1 MDSEKLKQQIGTNIA
16 AFRRR
21 MGITQAELAEKLNY
35 TDKAVSKWERGESV
49 PDVTTLVQ
57 VAELFSVSLDEL
69 TGLTEIEREK
79 IEPARVVRKAN
90 KSVVL
95 TLASLLVWF
104 VAMLVYVVLASLN
117 VSKSWIGFLY
127 AIPANAIV
135 ILCLRSAWRKFN
147 WNFAAVSL
155 LVWSCLVA
163 LYVTLL
169 VFWDLNIWR
178 LFLLGV
184 PGQAAVCLWF
194 RLFRTVEEDNNE

>member
-1 MDSEKLKQQIGTNIA
+1 MDSEKLKQQIGANIA
-16 AFRRR
+16 AFRRQ

-49 PDVTTLVQ
+49 PDVMTLVQ

-194 RLFRTVEEDNNE
+194 RLFRTVEEDNDE

>member
-1 MDSEKLKQQIGTNIA
+1 MDNELLKQRIGANIA
-16 AFRRR
+16 DLRRQ
-21 MGITQAELAEKLNY
+21 MGLTQAELAEKLNY

-49 PDVTTLVQ
+49 PDMMTLVQ
-57 VAELFSVSLDEL
+57 VAELFSVTLDEL
-69 TGLTEIEREK
+69 AGRNPVEMPREA
-79 IEPARVVRKAN
+79 PAQPQRRVN

-95 TLASLLVWF
+95 MLSSLLVWF
-104 VAMLVYVVLASLN
+104 LAMLVYVVLASLN
-117 VSKSWIGFLY
+117 VQKSWIGFFY

-135 ILCLRSAWRKFN
+135 VLCLRSAWRKFN

-178 LFLLGV
+178 LFLLGI

-194 RLFRTVEEDNNE
+194 KLFRIVEEDKHE

>member
-1 MDSEKLKQQIGTNIA
+1 MDSEKLKQQIGANIA

-69 TGLTEIEREK
+69 AGLTEIEHEK
-79 IEPARVVRKAN
+79 LEPARVVRKAN

-117 VSKSWIGFLY
+117 VSKSWIGFFY